1 VENLVI
7 MDHSDVVAQQDLA
20 QKSFPAH
27 FTPIKTNEQII
38 FIEKSK
44 LLCL

>member
-1 VENLVI
+1 

-27 FTPIKTNEQII
+27 FTSIKTNKQTNKQIMI
-38 FIEKSK
+38 IEKSK